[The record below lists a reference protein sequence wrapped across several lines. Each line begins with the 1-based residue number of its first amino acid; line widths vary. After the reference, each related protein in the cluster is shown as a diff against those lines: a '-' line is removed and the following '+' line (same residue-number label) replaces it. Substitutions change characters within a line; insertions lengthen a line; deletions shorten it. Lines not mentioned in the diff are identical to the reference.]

1 MAIAI
6 PASIRNNNPGAQ
18 YPGASSRKFGALRT
32 NTIGGGHLIAQF
44 PDKVSGAAALFDLL
58 LRLYVGLSLKD
69 ALTKWSGGN
78 GIESYIAIVS
88 KRTGL
93 KSTDK
98 LSRAYRAQI
107 ASLRGKIEKLSSH
120 LENGEKG
127 ALAKECKAL
136 SYTFQGI
143 EGLVEPAQWQRT

>member
-18 YPGASSRKFGALRT
+18 YPGASSRKFGAQKT
-32 NTIGGGHLIAQF
+32 NTISGGHLIAQF

-58 LRLYVGLSLKD
+58 LRLYVGLSLRD
-69 ALTKWSGGN
+69 ALKKWSGGN
-78 GIESYIAIVS
+78 GIESYIAVVS

-98 LSRAYRAQI
+98 LSRAY
-107 ASLRGKIEKLSSH
+107 LGDPEK
-120 LENGEKG
+120 
-127 ALAKECKAL
+127 AITFAKAM
-136 SYTFQGI
+136 
-143 EGLVEPAQWQRT
+143 AH

>member
-1 MAIAI
+1 MATAI

-69 ALTKWSGGN
+69 ALTKWSGGKPINASQHFRVFATPTSVVDARCQSISFLN
-78 GIESYIAIVS
+78 G
-88 KRTGL
+88 K
-93 KSTDK
+93 
-98 LSRAYRAQI
+98 
-107 ASLRGKIEKLSSH
+107 
-120 LENGEKG
+120 
-127 ALAKECKAL
+127 
-136 SYTFQGI
+136 
-143 EGLVEPAQWQRT
+143 P